1 MRPAHYRVEEGLH
14 VTRIDHHRSG
24 GQLLT
29 APEDRLSQ
37 AMTCI
42 LCQAMTCIVFAT
54 LPDSGQRGLIDDDVT
69 DDMLGHRRVTASQQ
83 RLPVQPSGVTAVKVG
98 VPAAG

>member
-1 MRPAHYRVEEGLH
+1 MPAAHYRVQEGRH
-14 VTRIDHHRSG
+14 VTRIVSHRSG

-29 APEDRLSQ
+29 APEDRL
-37 AMTCI
+37 
-42 LCQAMTCIVFAT
+42 CQAMTCIVFAT
-54 LPDSGQRGLIDDDVT
+54 LRDSGQRGLIDDDVT
-69 DDMLGHRRVTASQQ
+69 DDMLGHRRVAASQQ